1 MLVGYA
7 RISTND
13 QAPALQLDTLK
24 QAGRDRVYTE
34 TASGQQRDRSE
45 LKAALGYMRAGDTLV
60 VWRLDRLAP
69 VREATR
75 PWPNLR
81 TIAGARREGQGRR
94 VAAPP

>member
-13 QAPALQLDTLK
+13 QAPALQFDTLK

-45 LKAALGYMRAGDTLV
+45 LKAALDYMR
-60 VWRLDRLAP
+60 P
-69 VREATR
+69 ATR
-75 PWPNLR
+75 SSSGGSIGWP
-81 TIAGARREGQGRR
+81 G
-94 VAAPP
+94 P

>member
-34 TASGQQRDRSE
+34 TASGLQRDRSE
-45 LKAALGYMRAGDTLV
+45 LRAALDYMRPA
-60 VWRLDRLAP
+60 A
-69 VREATR
+69 R
-75 PWPNLR
+75 PSSGGSIGWPS
-81 TIAGARREGQGRR
+81 
-94 VAAPP
+94 P

>member
-45 LKAALGYMRAGDTLV
+45 LKAALGYMR
-60 VWRLDRLAP
+60 P
-69 VREATR
+69 ATR
-75 PWPNLR
+75 SSSGGSIGWP
-81 TIAGARREGQGRR
+81 G
-94 VAAPP
+94 P